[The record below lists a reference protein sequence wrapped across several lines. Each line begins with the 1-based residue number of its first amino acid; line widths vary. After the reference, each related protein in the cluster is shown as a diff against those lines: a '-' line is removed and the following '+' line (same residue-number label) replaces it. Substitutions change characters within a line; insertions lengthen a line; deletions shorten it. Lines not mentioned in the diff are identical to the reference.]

1 MSILVHLL
9 PRRNIIAFLVKIAI
23 LIAVLKL
30 LHDRFYI
37 PMLMEQAEREIETC
51 HQQLIEHLKNRGK
64 TGAPYHGRIEP
75 DRRGT
80 LYGQFPLR
88 VRIALEMVN
97 ELNHFE
103 MDRHPSPE
111 ERAEMDA

>member
-1 MSILVHLL
+1 M
-9 PRRNIIAFLVKIAI
+9 RFLVKIAI

-88 VRIALEMVN
+88 VPIGFGNGKRTESL
-97 ELNHFE
+97 
-103 MDRHPSPE
+103 
-111 ERAEMDA
+111 